1 MINMPVILLGVW
13 SGWQLHGRLNQ
24 VQLYRAC
31 YALLIVVAL
40 KLLWD
45 GARGYEL
52 L

>member
-1 MINMPVILLGVW
+1 MITMPVIVLGVW
-13 SGWQLHGRLNQ
+13 AGWRLHDRLNQ

-31 YALLIVVAL
+31 HALLIVVAL

-45 GARGYEL
+45 GARGYAL